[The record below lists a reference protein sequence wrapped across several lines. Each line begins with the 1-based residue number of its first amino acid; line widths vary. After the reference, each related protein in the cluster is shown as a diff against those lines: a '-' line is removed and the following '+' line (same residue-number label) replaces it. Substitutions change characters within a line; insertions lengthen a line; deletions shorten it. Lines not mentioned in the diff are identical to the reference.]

1 MKTYGKM
8 AWLFLFGLLAAGCPS
23 SSKTPVGKDAG
34 VQDGAVGEGTVA
46 DGSATFDGRD
56 GGPLPS
62 DLDAASTTDETGN
75 APEVVCDSFI
85 FVDFPC
91 SKERVCV
98 SAAEYQQFE
107 TVPCGEEFSEACCSG
122 ASCESV
128 GIFPCPEGSH
138 CVESGDGHEDD
149 QCLPDA
155 NCPGGPIATV
165 LFEFHTNGEI
175 RSTPAVGDDGT
186 IYFGN
191 QAATFFAL
199 SCDGEEKWQWEYACT
214 APYCPQA
221 FEGSP
226 ALSGDGTIYI
236 ADDIAVP
243 NYLFAL
249 GQEGDVQWT
258 WETMMV
264 YGQMDASPAVA
275 SDGTIWAAGH
285 GVSGYV
291 GALGMVV
298 ALDPT
303 GKALPGFPKNTGPI
317 RASPVLYD
325 DVLFAAESGQTGK
338 VIAVDREATLL
349 WETEIAPG
357 AWETIPSSLAVDS
370 DGMLLV
376 AHQVDEGANLGPY
389 VPLSRLDPANGEVVW
404 QVTLENSAAPAGSPV
419 IAEAAFGM
427 HVALAL
433 TDGRVIVANPYSGG
447 IQYQEVHGSV
457 DFGDYVRGSPVF
469 GDDGAL
475 YIITAVNMDTD
486 APFMG
491 ICRID
496 LETGEEETWPIG
508 TSPDIITTSLQMA
521 PGGAIL
527 FGTMSGRLYAW
538 QSAATGPAVDAP
550 WPSFRKD
557 RRNSGNGGAP

>member
-1 MKTYGKM
+1 M
-8 AWLFLFGLLAAGCPS
+8 AWLALVGLLAAGCPS
-23 SSKTPVGKDAG
+23 SNVSAGKDASA
-34 VQDGAVGEGTVA
+34 QDGAVADGTIA
-46 DGSATFDGRD
+46 DGSTTVEGYD
-56 GGPLPS
+56 GGPLPG
-62 DLDAASTTDETGN
+62 DLDAMTAMDGEGH
-75 APEVVCDSFI
+75 APEVVCDAFVH
-85 FVDFPC
+85 VDFPC
-91 SKERVCV
+91 SRERVCV
-98 SAAEYQQFE
+98 SAAEYEQFE
-107 TVPCGEEFSEACCSG
+107 TVPCGEEYPKDCCSG
-122 ASCESV
+122 ASCEST
-128 GIFPCPEGSH
+128 GIFACPEGTH
-138 CVESGDGHEDD
+138 CVESGDEQEDD

-155 NCPGGPIATV
+155 TCPGGPAGTV
-165 LFEFHTNGEI
+165 LFEFHSGGEI

-186 IYFGN
+186 IYFGT
-191 QAATFFAL
+191 QAAAFFAL
-199 SCDGEEKWQWEYACT
+199 SCDGEEQWQWEYACSD
-214 APYCPQA
+214 PWCPQA

-226 ALSGDGTIYI
+226 ALSEDGTIYVG
-236 ADDIAVP
+236 DDIAVP

-249 GQEGDVQWT
+249 GPAGDVLWT
-258 WETMMV
+258 WETMQV

-285 GVSGYV
+285 GESGYV
-291 GALGMVV
+291 GPLGMVV

-303 GKALPGFPKNTGPI
+303 GKALPGFPVNTGPI
-317 RASPVLYD
+317 RASPVLYN
-325 DVLFAAESGQTGK
+325 DVLFAAESGPTGR

-357 AWETIPSSLAVDS
+357 AWESIPSSLAVDS

-376 AHQVDEGANLGPY
+376 AHQVDMGGDNGPY
-389 VPLSRLDPANGEVVW
+389 VPLSRMDPADGEVVW
-404 QVTLENSAAPAGSPV
+404 QVTLENSARPEGAPV
-419 IAEAAFGM
+419 IADTAFGM

-433 TDGRVIVANPYSGG
+433 SDGRVIVANPYSGG
-447 IQYQEVHGSV
+447 IQYQEVHASV
-457 DFGDYVRGSPVF
+457 DFGDYVRGGPVF

-475 YIITAVNMDTD
+475 YAITAVNMVTD

-527 FGTMSGRLYAW
+527 FGTMTGRLYAW
-538 QSAATGPAVDAP
+538 QSAATGPATDAA

-557 RRNSGNGGAP
+557 RRNSGNGGGTP